1 MVENVKGGNI
11 CGTCTYVHRGSFST
25 LKMND
30 FIEKKEQVPS
40 FEEKPPDL
48 NLVVCGFLHS
58 YGTSVFVVFFSVV
71 YTYHYI

>member
-1 MVENVKGGNI
+1 
-11 CGTCTYVHRGSFST
+11 
-25 LKMND
+25 MND